1 MTTTITVNHVEL
13 SVLEHQGQRVITL
26 AQVDA
31 AHARPAGTA
40 RRNFNE
46 HRERFVEGA
55 DFFEVN
61 QPDEIRS
68 LGLSRPQGG
77 TPDRVILLSETG
89 YTMLVK
95 PFNDDLAWQVQRQI
109 VTGYFAAQ
117 RLLTSVPR
125 QLTGYVGDGCTL
137 IESASRTLNLTPSST
152 LGMYQKLGAKVG
164 HTDLLPAYA
173 IDGRGEG
180 SSEPTAALQT
190 LLKQH
195 NSPIGVVRAYAVLE
209 ARGIVERRSRPSSRG
224 GTKQFWTLT
233 DAGAQYGKNI
243 TSPANPR
250 ETQSHFYTSAFPQLL
265 QMMPGKIAA

>member
-1 MTTTITVNHVEL
+1 VTTTITVNHVEL

-31 AHARPAGTA
+31 AHGRPPGTA
-40 RRNFNE
+40 GRNFRE

-55 DFFEVN
+55 DFFEVTC
-61 QPDEIRS
+61 DEIRRQS
-68 LGLSRPQGG
+68 LEAAFPPR
-77 TPDRVILLSETG
+77 TPKGILLTETG

-109 VTGYFAAQ
+109 VSGYFAAQ

-125 QLTGYVGDGCTL
+125 QLSGYVGDGCTL
-137 IESASRTLNLTPSST
+137 IESVSRTLNLAPSST

-173 IDGRGEG
+173 IDGNGSG

-195 NSPIGVVRAYAVLE
+195 NAPIGVVRAYAVLE

-250 ETQSHFYTSAFPQLL
+250 ETQPHFYTGTFPQLL
-265 QMMPGKIAA
+265 QILAEKIAA